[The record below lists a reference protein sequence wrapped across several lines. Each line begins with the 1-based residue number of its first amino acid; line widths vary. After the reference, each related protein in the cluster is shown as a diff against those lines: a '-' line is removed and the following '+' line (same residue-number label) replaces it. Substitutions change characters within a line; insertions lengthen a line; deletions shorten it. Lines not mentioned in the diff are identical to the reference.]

1 MCQDKEATNRVRM
14 YPEGAGYDDG
24 PRWRVETAAGETRLA
39 GLSSYPSR
47 SAVRLGFAPKARR
60 PENARDGLKRSLC
73 VSFISCATTGNSAR
87 LRANWPSVASIGMN
101 LSRSADLGTEAAETL
116 RSPSG
121 GVPAARGEAAAT
133 SERSERERL
142 AVRWAVEAE
151 VCGAVG
157 CGRSDGLLS
166 VATGDGRR
174 VLCPE
179 HARRW
184 AQ

>member
-1 MCQDKEATNRVRM
+1 MSIRH
-14 YPEGAGYDDG
+14 
-24 PRWRVETAAGETRLA
+24 AAGVDTWSFSFHRESDYAEYEWLA
-39 GLSSYPSR
+39 VERRTAELGAKAAATLWC
-47 SAVRLGFAPKARR
+47 VRR
-60 PENARDGLKRSLC
+60 
-73 VSFISCATTGNSAR
+73 
-87 LRANWPSVASIGMN
+87 
-101 LSRSADLGTEAAETL
+101 
-116 RSPSG
+116 
-121 GVPAARGEAAAT
+121 GVPAPNAAAAAT
-133 SERSERERL
+133 SERSERKRE
-142 AVRWAVEAE
+142 AVRWAVGAE

>member
-1 MCQDKEATNRVRM
+1 MKVH
-14 YPEGAGYDDG
+14 PEGAGCDDD
-24 PRWRVETAAGETRLA
+24 PRRRLRIAAGGRRWGA
-39 GLSSYPSR
+39 LSSYPSR

-60 PENARDGLKRSLC
+60 SETARDGLKRSLC
-73 VSFISCATTGNSAR
+73 VSFVSCAATGNSAR
-87 LRANWPSVASIGMN
+87 YCVSWGTRVHHLAQ
-101 LSRSADLGTEAAETL
+101 LGTEAAETL

-133 SERSERERL
+133 SERSERKRE
-142 AVRWAVEAE
+142 AVRWAVGAE

>member
-1 MCQDKEATNRVRM
+1 MNESPGKGRGHN
-14 YPEGAGYDDG
+14 
-24 PRWRVETAAGETRLA
+24 
-39 GLSSYPSR
+39 
-47 SAVRLGFAPKARR
+47 
-60 PENARDGLKRSLC
+60 RDGLYHQPIPVEPTVWGDRFRARSFSPERQT
-73 VSFISCATTGNSAR
+73 VFGEPTRPFQAFTDR
-87 LRANWPSVASIGMN
+87 L
-101 LSRSADLGTEAAETL
+101 SADLTSKAAETL
-116 RSPSG
+116 RSPNG
-121 GVPAARGEAAAT
+121 GVPAVRGEAAAT
-133 SERSERERL
+133 SERSERKRE
-142 AVRWAVEAE
+142 AVRWAVGAE